1 MQNTTR
7 YIFLLLTIF
16 VYGSCRD
23 NTTKT
28 ESDTQSEPV
37 ETQAEPFLPPRLEI
51 SISKRQL
58 FVIEGSDTTRRYA
71 ISVGT
76 DEYPTPQ
83 GEYEIHQIDWN
94 PDWTPPDS
102 DWSEDE
108 SYKKP
113 GEEGNP
119 MGRARIIYDMP
130 YTIHG
135 TKALESLG
143 KAESHGSVRMANEEV
158 IELGRFLMERSGT
171 GRSEEWFERVL
182 SDSTTMESVTLEQ
195 PIQLTNVE

>member
-23 NTTKT
+23 STTKT

-182 SDSTTMESVTLEQ
+182 NDSTTMESVTLEQ